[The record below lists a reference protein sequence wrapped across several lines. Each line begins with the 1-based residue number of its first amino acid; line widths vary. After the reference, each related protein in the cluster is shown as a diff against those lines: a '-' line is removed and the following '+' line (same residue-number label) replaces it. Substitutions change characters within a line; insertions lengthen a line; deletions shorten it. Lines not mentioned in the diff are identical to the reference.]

1 VLYDDTDNRAG
12 GKFATMD
19 LIGVPWQVII
29 GPRGLKEGKAEVKNR
44 ATGERKDVSL
54 DALKTRFAN

>member
-1 VLYDDTDNRAG
+1 
-12 GKFATMD
+12 MD

-44 ATGERKDVSL
+44 ATGEREDVSL
-54 DALKTRFAN
+54 EALKSRFAN